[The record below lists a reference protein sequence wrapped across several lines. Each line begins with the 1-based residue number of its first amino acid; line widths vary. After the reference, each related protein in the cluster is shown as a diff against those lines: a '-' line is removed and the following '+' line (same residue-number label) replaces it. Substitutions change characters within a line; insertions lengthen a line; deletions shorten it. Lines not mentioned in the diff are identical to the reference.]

1 MMINGQILDCA
12 LSADVPDF
20 LEATAG
26 LVSPRDVWQDAFD
39 KAQEGGCDPY
49 LCSALA
55 SEAVTNYTAIYGETR
70 RAE

>member
-1 MMINGQILDCA
+1 MMINGQKLDCA
-12 LSADVPDF
+12 LSADVADF
-20 LEATAG
+20 LVAAAS

-55 SEAVTNYTAIYGETR
+55 SEAVTDYVAIYGEAR

>member
-1 MMINGQILDCA
+1 MTLHTV
-12 LSADVPDF
+12 AD
-20 LEATAG
+20 
-26 LVSPRDVWQDAFD
+26 LVVSCSLISPRDVWQDAFD

-55 SEAVTNYTAIYGETR
+55 DSATSEYIAIRGEAR